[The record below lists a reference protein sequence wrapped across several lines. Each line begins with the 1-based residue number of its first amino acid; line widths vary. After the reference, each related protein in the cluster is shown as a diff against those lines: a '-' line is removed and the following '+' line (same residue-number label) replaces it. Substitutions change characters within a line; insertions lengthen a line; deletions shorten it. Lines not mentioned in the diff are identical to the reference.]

1 VTLASDR
8 PADGNTL
15 RAQGNELSGRRRA
28 PGAMQRKGIA
38 WRCVLRQRTIPGY
51 DLRLADE
58 VQPGSRQRGH
68 VQRLAD
74 MARGIGPIR
83 MLVEE
88 RAARCKIEQRSAS
101 QQRQRAVHNS
111 SPENHFLRIHLSTLH
126 LSTLDARTNGLV
138 ANKTPLTGIGFL
150 DLATNAA

>member
-1 VTLASDR
+1 MCFVWIGTAGKMAVTLASDR

-15 RAQGNELSGRRRA
+15 QVRGDKLGGGRGA
-28 PGAMQRKGIA
+28 SGAMQRKGIA

-88 RAARCKIEQRSAS
+88 RAARCKIEQR
-101 QQRQRAVHNS
+101 
-111 SPENHFLRIHLSTLH
+111 TL
-126 LSTLDARTNGLV
+126 A
-138 ANKTPLTGIGFL
+138 P
-150 DLATNAA
+150 

>member
-1 VTLASDR
+1 M
-8 PADGNTL
+8 
-15 RAQGNELSGRRRA
+15 QGE
-28 PGAMQRKGIA
+28 KIA
-38 WRCVLRQRTIPGY
+38 WGGVLRQRRKPR
-51 DLRLADE
+51 DHLRRADE
-58 VQPGSRQRGH
+58 IQQRSRQRRH

-74 MARGIGPIR
+74 MAGSVGPIR

-101 QQRQRAVHNS
+101 QQRQRAAHS
-111 SPENHFLRIHLSTLH
+111 HSPENSFLRIHLSTLH